1 MSLLRKRLLLIS
13 AITAFVVSLLELA
26 LFVLVLENVFSLQT
40 FVLQGF
46 ETSFGAES
54 QTMLNVLI
62 IYTFASV
69 VANLLFGH
77 IYIGYANQHY
87 VQFKKGSKWLV
98 FTLHLFVSGI
108 VLSPL
113 VFLVALVIKPNVTEV
128 YLLELEQHFNES
140 QKSFSQYVQADP
152 RLFVMSVQIG
162 LLKHKLD
169 AKEISQEDYTR
180 LLNEIIELG
189 VQ

>member
-1 MSLLRKRLLLIS
+1 MSVTRKRLLLIS
-13 AITAFVVSLLELA
+13 AIIAFVVSLLELV
-26 LFVLVLENVFSLQT
+26 LFVLVVTNIFSLQT
-40 FVLQGF
+40 FVLQAF
-46 ETSFGAES
+46 ESSFGAEKE
-54 QTMLNVLI
+54 TMLNILS

-69 VANLLFGH
+69 VSNLLFGH
-77 IYIGYANQHY
+77 IYISYANQHY

-98 FTLHLFVSGI
+98 FTLHLLVSGVVI
-108 VLSPL
+108 SPL
-113 VFLVALVIKPNVTEV
+113 VFLFAVVIKPSATEV
-128 YLLELEQHFNES
+128 YLLELEQHFNKS
-140 QKSFSQYVQADP
+140 QKSFSKYIQTDP